1 MASYQLYMLC
11 NGTSSREISDAVQE
25 VNRLISGCIKKKEWD
40 VDYST
45 LLGSRLPLP
54 TDYEH
59 LLESITSP
67 NTKSMMSV
75 MLLSEYSE
83 NTINTQKRISLF
95 SSIHCVGQSDTL
107 IDLSFQLLNCN
118 LIINPSLKLHDPHST
133 KSTGNIFELVNH
145 QFNIDLSESFNVVD
159 GVDFGKE
166 RLMRRSKT

>member
-1 MASYQLYMLC
+1 MYGWPTVVASYQLYMLC
-11 NGTSSREISDAVQE
+11 NGTSSRDISDAVQE

-83 NTINTQKRISLF
+83 NTINTQKRISFLPF
-95 SSIHCVGQSDTL
+95 ST
-107 IDLSFQLLNCN
+107 
-118 LIINPSLKLHDPHST
+118 HS
-133 KSTGNIFELVNH
+133 
-145 QFNIDLSESFNVVD
+145 
-159 GVDFGKE
+159 
-166 RLMRRSKT
+166 

>member
-1 MASYQLYMLC
+1 M
-11 NGTSSREISDAVQE
+11 QE

-40 VDYST
+40 VDYSS

-83 NTINTQKRISLF
+83 HTINTQKRMLFLQFIHSL
-95 SSIHCVGQSDTL
+95 GQSDTL

-118 LIINPSLKLHDPHST
+118 LVINSSLKLHDLNNV
-133 KSTGNIFELVNH
+133 KSNINIFELANH

-159 GVDFGKE
+159 GVNI
-166 RLMRRSKT
+166 

>member
-1 MASYQLYMLC
+1 MLC
-11 NGTSSREISDAVQE
+11 NGASIREISDAVQE

-40 VDYST
+40 VDYSS

-83 NTINTQKRISLF
+83 HTINTQKRMLF
-95 SSIHCVGQSDTL
+95 LQFIHLLGQSDTL

-118 LIINPSLKLHDPHST
+118 LVINSSLKLHDLNNV
-133 KSTGNIFELVNH
+133 KSNINIFELANH

-159 GVDFGKE
+159 GVNI
-166 RLMRRSKT
+166 

>member
-83 NTINTQKRISLF
+83 NTINTQKRISF
-95 SSIHCVGQSDTL
+95 FPHSFIGQSDTL
-107 IDLSFQLLNCN
+107 VDLSFQLLSCS
-118 LIINPSLKLHDPHST
+118 LIINPSFKLHDPQGA
-133 KSTGNIFELVNH
+133 KSTENIFELVNR

-159 GVDFGKE
+159 GVDCE
-166 RLMRRSKT
+166 RERVDA